1 MRSLSR
7 LLPRFSTRYV
17 SQSRTVLAAGL
28 DGFVDEGGE
37 HGLFV
42 HQTRLLSRYRWL
54 IDGQQPRPVVLSN
67 VEQHSWLG
75 YYIALPPGVD
85 PGPADT
91 GSGQIG
97 AIARQ
102 TLEVRLS
109 RYTGEG
115 MHEDVD
121 LTNFS
126 QHPTSFRLT
135 LDVDADFADL
145 GDLHGERVPG
155 EITRGRRTLDGADE
169 LDIDYR
175 AERAFEHQGERGTA
189 RTHRGLTVRVR
200 NASSPATVHDRGV
213 AFEVSLRAGATWHA
227 CVDFIAR
234 IEERA
239 LPLMYACRSFT
250 GTPAEFDIRRRTF
263 LEEATGFASP
273 HARGLAPVVLHALDQ
288 AKADLASLRLYDLD
302 HDERAWTMAAG
313 LPMYVALFGRDV
325 LTASWQAALASTA
338 PMRGSLREL
347 ARWQGREVN
356 DWRDEQPGRM
366 LHEAHTGPHATLN
379 VNPRARYYGSATT
392 SAFYPVAVSE
402 LWHWTGDRDL
412 VRPLARSALDAVR
425 WLDQYGDLDGDGF
438 YEYQTRSEHGVR
450 HQGWKDSE
458 DAMVYED
465 GTPVK
470 PPIATCEEQ
479 AFAYLGKLH
488 LSEVLWW
495 LGENDDARRLFREAG
510 ELKRR
515 FNDVFWLEDE
525 GFYAMAL
532 DPDKRPVRSAGS
544 NPGHALACGI
554 VDGALALRTAGRFV
568 AHDLFSG
575 WGIRTLSSAHPAYNP
590 YSYHRG
596 SVWPVEQGPFAL
608 GLMRYGLH
616 GHAELI
622 CRAQFEAASL
632 FDFCRL
638 PELFSGHPR
647 DDDHPFPALY
657 PQTNSPQAWSAG
669 AVFCFVQALLGL
681 YPYAP
686 LDALLVDPRLPEW
699 LPELTLERLRVG
711 EAVVTLRFFRR
722 DDGRS
727 DYRILDQRGRLHVV
741 RQPSPWSLTATSGER
756 LLDLLTSLLPGR

>member
-1 MRSLSR
+1 MGSLTR
-7 LLPRFSTRYV
+7 LLPRFNTRYV
-17 SQSRTVLAAGL
+17 SQSRTVLAVGL

-42 HQTRLLSRYRWL
+42 HETRLLSRYRWL
-54 IDGQQPRPVVLSN
+54 IDGQPPRPVVLSN
-67 VEQHSWLG
+67 VEQHTWLG
-75 YYIALPPGVD
+75 YYILLPPGVD
-85 PGPADT
+85 PGPSDT
-91 GSGQIG
+91 GSGQVDPV
-97 AIARQ
+97 ARQ
-102 TLEVRLS
+102 TLELRLS
-109 RYTGEG
+109 RYAGEG
-115 MHEDVD
+115 LHEDVD

-126 QHPTSFRLT
+126 QHPTSFTLT

-145 GDLHGERVPG
+145 GDLRGPRARGHVSRRPHG
-155 EITRGRRTLDGADE
+155 TE

-175 AERAFEHQGERGTA
+175 AEHAFHHQGEVGTA
-189 RTHRGLTVRVR
+189 RIQRGLSVRVR
-200 NASSPATVHDRGV
+200 NASSSPTVTRRGV
-213 AFEVSLRAGATWHA
+213 AFDVTLPPGGTWHA
-227 CVDFIAR
+227 CVDFVAR
-234 IEERA
+234 IEERELA
-239 LPLMYACRSFT
+239 LMYGCRSFA
-250 GTPAEFDIRRRTF
+250 GTRGEFDVRRRTF
-263 LEEATGFASP
+263 LQEATQFVSP
-273 HARGLAPVVLHALDQ
+273 QAQGLAPVVLKALDQ

-302 HDERAWTMAAG
+302 HDERAWTVAAG
-313 LPMYVALFGRDV
+313 LPMYNALFGRDV
-325 LTASWQAALASTA
+325 LTASWEAGLASIA
-338 PMRGSLREL
+338 LMRGGLAEL

-366 LHEAHTGPHATLN
+366 LHEAHPGPHAALN
-379 VNPRARYYGSATT
+379 FNPRARYYGSATT

-402 LWHWTGDRDL
+402 LWHWTGDREL
-412 VRPLARSALDAVR
+412 VRPLVRSALDAVR
-425 WLDQYGDLDGDGF
+425 WLDEYGDLDGDGF

-488 LSEVLWW
+488 LSELLWW
-495 LGENDDARRLFREAG
+495 LGDKDDARRLYREAG

-515 FNDVFWLEDE
+515 FNEAFWLEDD

-544 NPGHALACGI
+544 NPGHALATGI
-554 VDGALALRTAGRFV
+554 VDGALALRTADRLL
-568 AHDLFSG
+568 APDLFSG
-575 WGIRTLSSAHPAYNP
+575 WGVRTLTTANPAYNP

-596 SVWPVEQGPFAL
+596 SVWPVEHGPFAL

-616 GHAELI
+616 THADRI

-647 DDDHPFPALY
+647 DEDHPFPALY
-657 PQTNSPQAWSAG
+657 PQTNAPQAWSAG

-686 LDALLVDPRLPEW
+686 LNVLLVDPHLPEW

-722 DDGRS
+722 DDGDS
-727 DYRILDQRGRLHVV
+727 DYRVLDQHGRLHVI
-741 RQPSPWSLTATSGER
+741 RQPSPWSLTATSWER
-756 LLDLLTSLLPGR
+756 LTDLLTSFLPGR

>member
-1 MRSLSR
+1 VRSLAR
-7 LLPRFSTRYV
+7 LLPRPDTRYV

-42 HQTRLLSRYRWL
+42 YQTRLLSRYRWL
-54 IDGQQPRPVVLSN
+54 INGQRPRPVALSN

-75 YYIALPPGVD
+75 YYAVLPPGVD

-91 GSGQIG
+91 GSGQVE

-102 TLEVRLS
+102 TLELRLS
-109 RYTGEG
+109 RYAGEG

-121 LTNFS
+121 LCNFS
-126 QHPTSFRLT
+126 QHPTSFSLT
-135 LDVDADFADL
+135 LELDADFADL
-145 GDLHGERVPG
+145 GDLHGPRVSG
-155 EITRGRRTLDGADE
+155 EISRRVADDVQA

-175 AERAFEHQGERGTA
+175 AAYAFDHQGERGTA
-189 RTHRGLTVRVR
+189 QIHRGLTVRVR
-200 NASSPATVHDRGV
+200 NMSSAAVVRETGV
-213 AFEVSLRAGATWHA
+213 AFDVTLPPRGRWHA

-234 IEERA
+234 IDERA
-239 LPLMYACRSFT
+239 LPLMYGCRSFT
-250 GTPAEFDIRRRTF
+250 GTLAEFDVRRRTF
-263 LEEATGFASP
+263 HGESTAFASP
-273 HARGLAPVVLHALDQ
+273 QARGLAPVVIQALDQ

-302 HDERAWTMAAG
+302 RNERAWTTAAG

-325 LTASWQAALASTA
+325 LTTSWQAALASTA
-338 PMRGSLREL
+338 LMRGGLVEV
-347 ARWQGREVN
+347 ARWQGREIN

-366 LHEAHTGPHATLN
+366 LHEAHTGPNAVLN

-392 SAFYPVAVSE
+392 SAFYPVAVGE
-402 LWHWTGDRDL
+402 LWHWTGDREL
-412 VRPLARSALDAVR
+412 VRPLVRSALAAVR
-425 WLDQYGDLDGDGF
+425 WLDDHGDLDGDGF

-495 LGENDDARRLFREAG
+495 LGETDEARRLFRQAG

-515 FNDVFWLEDE
+515 FNEVFWLEDE

-544 NPGHALACGI
+544 NPGHGLATGI
-554 VDGALALRTAGRFV
+554 VDRGLALRTAGRLLGR
-568 AHDLFSG
+568 DLFSG
-575 WGIRTLSSAHPAYNP
+575 WGVRTLSAANPAYNP

-596 SVWPVEQGPFAL
+596 SIWPVEHGPFAL

-616 GHAELI
+616 EHAELI

-647 DDDHPFPALY
+647 DEDHPFPALY
-657 PQTNSPQAWSAG
+657 PQANAPQAWSAG

-686 LDALLVDPRLPEW
+686 LNTLLVDPHLPAW
-699 LPELTLERLRVG
+699 LPEVTLDGLRVG
-711 EAVVTLRFFRR
+711 EAAVTIRFVRG

-727 DYRILDQRGRLHVV
+727 DYRVLEQRGRLHVV
-741 RQPSPWSLTATSGER
+741 RQPSPWSLTATSWER
-756 LLDLLTSLLPGR
+756 LTDLLTSLVPGR